1 MRPTTV
7 ALTLATS
14 VLTLTLVAGENEKF
28 DERLKEATQNQASE
42 TGRKYAETFTK
53 EFSTQYAPRL
63 SECLEQTGDTAPQ
76 DFEMLLRLAG
86 DGEVEMAMVKPETKL
101 AACFRDLTKKT
112 KYPAPPSAGYWHVV
126 GIRFPEN

>member
-1 MRPTTV
+1 
-7 ALTLATS
+7 
-14 VLTLTLVAGENEKF
+14 
-28 DERLKEATQNQASE
+28 
-42 TGRKYAETFTK
+42 
-53 EFSTQYAPRL
+53 
-63 SECLEQTGDTAPQ
+63 
-76 DFEMLLRLAG
+76 MLLRLAG